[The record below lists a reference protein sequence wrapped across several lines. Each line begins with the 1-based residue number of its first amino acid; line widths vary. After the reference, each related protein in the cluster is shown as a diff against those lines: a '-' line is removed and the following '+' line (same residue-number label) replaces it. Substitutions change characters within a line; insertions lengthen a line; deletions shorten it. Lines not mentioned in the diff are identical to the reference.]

1 MGLLQSER
9 IASLKNHIVRCIS
22 CGEVNG
28 PLAVDFRCT
37 QCGDLLEV
45 EFPAWSAGLAPEPA
59 ALKAIWRERR
69 TSNQALDSSGVWRFR
84 EMLPELDTWA
94 DAITLREGN
103 TPLYDLP
110 RCARSAGVDQLK
122 AKHQGMN
129 PTGSFKDTGMTV
141 AISFARQN
149 KFHWVACAS
158 TGNTSASMA
167 AYAARGGMRSLV
179 VIPDGKIAWGKLSQ
193 SLDYGALTC
202 QLRTDF
208 DGCVRVLDEIIRRY
222 RIYLLN
228 SVNPY
233 RLEGQKTSAIEL
245 LEQLDWQVPDHVVV
259 PGGNLGNNS
268 ALGKA
273 FLEMK
278 RLGLV
283 STVPK
288 ISVIQA
294 EGANPLYRTVHEKHG
309 KELVPVEAET
319 LATAIR
325 IGNPASWKKSLRVL
339 EATGGCVEQ
348 VSEAEIAVAKAEI
361 GADGVGCEPASA
373 VTLAGLKKLVKS
385 GFVLPDESVVLIL
398 TGHVLKDPEYTI
410 KFHRGDL
417 SVPRMA
423 DDEFRTLTE
432 KQRKAPIVLD
442 ANADAVLRAL
452 EAEDKRD
459 G

>member
-1 MGLLQSER
+1 MGLLRSDR
-9 IASLKNHIVRCIS
+9 AAAVKNHSVCCIS
-22 CGEVNG
+22 CGEVNAA
-28 PLAVDFRCT
+28 LAVDFRCAR
-37 QCGDLLEV
+37 CGDLLEV
-45 EFPAWSAGLAPEPA
+45 QFANWSAGAAPDPGE
-59 ALKAIWRERR
+59 LKAVWCERR
-69 TSNQALDSSGVWRFR
+69 TSNQPLDASGVWRFR
-84 EMLPELDTWA
+84 EMLPALDDWVSL
-94 DAITLREGN
+94 ITLREGN

-110 RCARSAGVDQLK
+110 RCARSAGVELLQ

-141 AISFARQN
+141 ATSFARQN
-149 KFHWVACAS
+149 KFRWVACAS

-167 AYAARGGMRSLV
+167 AYAARGGMRSV
-179 VIPDGKIAWGKLSQ
+179 VIIPEGKIAWGKLSQ
-193 SLDYGALTC
+193 SLDYGAVTC

-208 DGCVRVLDEIIRRY
+208 DGCVRVLNDIIRRY
-222 RIYLLN
+222 PIYLLN

-233 RLEGQKTSAIEL
+233 RLEGQKTAAIEL
-245 LEQLDWQVPDHVVV
+245 LEQLDWQVPDHVII

-278 RLGLV
+278 RLGLAD
-283 STVPK
+283 SAPK

-294 EGANPLYRTVHEKHG
+294 EGANPLYRTVHQNHG
-309 KELVPVEAET
+309 RELVPVRAET

-325 IGNPASWKKSLRVL
+325 IGNPASWKKSLRVI

-348 VSEAEIAVAKAEI
+348 VNEAEIAIAKAEI
-361 GADGVGCEPASA
+361 GADSVGCEPASA

-385 GFVLPDESVVLIL
+385 GFVQPSESIVLIL

-410 KFHRGDL
+410 QFHRGDL

-423 DDEFRTLTE
+423 DKEFRALTA
-432 KQRKAPIVLD
+432 KQSKSPIVLD
-442 ANADAVLRAL
+442 ADTGALLRTL